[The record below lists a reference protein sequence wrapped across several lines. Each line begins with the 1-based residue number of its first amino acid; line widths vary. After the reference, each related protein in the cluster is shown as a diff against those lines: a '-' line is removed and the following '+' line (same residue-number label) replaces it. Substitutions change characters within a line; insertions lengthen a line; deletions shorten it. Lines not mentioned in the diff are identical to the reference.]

1 MGTILEV
8 RRVFFVGAQPVAI
21 QWSAFQRFLDRSRF
35 YLSVEFRRLSIFPLC
50 FDPWEIDEPQDE
62 IGHQRNSRVPCCSGN
77 PSLLPAFNQT
87 TN

>member
-8 RRVFFVGAQPVAI
+8 RCVFFASAQPVDI
-21 QWSAFQRFLDRSRF
+21 QWCAFQRFLDRSRF
-35 YLSVEFRRLSIFPLC
+35 YLAVEFRRLSIFPLC
-50 FDPWEIDEPQDE
+50 SDPWEIDEPQDE
-62 IGHQRNSRVPCCSGN
+62 IEHQRNSRVPCCPGD